1 MKYVLLIYAAEK
13 AWASLS
19 PEEQGRIY
27 NGYMSYT
34 EELSK
39 SGKMLGC
46 EPLEP
51 TATATT
57 VRVRNGKTLSTD
69 GPFADTKEQLG
80 GVYVIDVK
88 DLNEA
93 MQWAAKIPDAL
104 TGSIEI
110 RPVMNVSNIENIK

>member
-1 MKYVLLIYAAEK
+1 MKYMLLIYEAEK
-13 AWASLS
+13 EWASL
-19 PEEQGRIY
+19 PKEEQGRIF
-27 NGYMSYT
+27 NAYMTFT

-51 TATATT
+51 TSTATT
-57 VRVRNGKTLSTD
+57 IRVRNGKAVPMD

-80 GVYVIDVK
+80 GVYVVDVK

-93 MQWAAKIPDAL
+93 MAWAAKIPAAS

-110 RPVMNVSNIENIK
+110 RPVMDVSSIETIK

>member
-1 MKYVLLIYAAEK
+1 MKYLLLIYEAEK

-19 PEEQGRIY
+19 KEEQGRVFD
-27 NGYMSYT
+27 GYMKFT

-51 TATATT
+51 TSTATT
-57 VRVRNGKTLSTD
+57 VRVRNGKAVPTD

-80 GVYVIDVK
+80 GVYVVDVQ

-93 MQWAAKIPDAL
+93 MAWAAKIPAAS

-110 RPVMNVSNIENIK
+110 RPVMDVSRIENIK